1 MSYEE
6 FWRPLTAVCEA
17 GEARAVTRLVM
28 ETLYGL
34 TYADLLCGRMQTLP
48 ETPLRNV
55 LSRLLQNEPVQYV
68 LGQADF
74 CGRTFRVGPGVLI
87 PRPETEELCRWIIG
101 STQRGARIL
110 DIGTGSGCIACT
122 LAAEIAGSRLSAW
135 DVSETALATT
145 ADNARRL
152 GVEVNVMRMDA
163 LHPTP
168 LAGPAWDTIVSN
180 PPYICRQERAEMR
193 PNVVDYEPEEAL
205 FVSDA
210 DPLLFY
216 RAIAAYAAKALVPG
230 GRLYF
235 EINPLYAKPLQDM
248 LRQAGFGK
256 AEIRE
261 DQFGKQRFISV
272 CKQEK
277 NQ

>member
-48 ETPLRNV
+48 EAPLRNV

-168 LAGPAWDTIVSN
+168 PAGPAWDTIVSN
-180 PPYICRQERAEMR
+180 PPYICQQERAEMR

-235 EINPLYAKPLQDM
+235 EINPLYAKPLQGM

>member
-17 GEARAVTRLVM
+17 GEAKAVTRLVM

-48 ETPLRNV
+48 EAPLRNV

-74 CGRTFRVGPGVLI
+74 CGRTFRVGPCVLI

-168 LAGPAWDTIVSN
+168 PAGPAWDTIVSN
-180 PPYICRQERAEMR
+180 PPYICQQERAEMR

-235 EINPLYAKPLQDM
+235 ETNPLYAKPLQDM

>member
-1 MSYEE
+1 M
-6 FWRPLTAVCEA
+6 CEA
-17 GEARAVTRLVM
+17 GEAKAVTRLVM

-48 ETPLRNV
+48 EAPLRNV

-74 CGRTFRVGPGVLI
+74 CGRTFRVGPCVLI

-168 LAGPAWDTIVSN
+168 PAGPAWDTIVSN
-180 PPYICRQERAEMR
+180 PPYICQQERAEMR

>member
-17 GEARAVTRLVM
+17 GEAKAVTRLVM

-48 ETPLRNV
+48 EAPLRNV

-68 LGQADF
+68 LGLADF

-87 PRPETEELCRWIIG
+87 PRPETEELCRWLIG

-168 LAGPAWDTIVSN
+168 PAGPAWDTIVSN
-180 PPYICRQERAEMR
+180 PPYICQQERAEMR

>member
-17 GEARAVTRLVM
+17 GEAKAVTRLVM

-48 ETPLRNV
+48 EAPLRNV

-145 ADNARRL
+145 AVNARRL

-168 LAGPAWDTIVSN
+168 PAGPAWDTIVSN
-180 PPYICRQERAEMR
+180 PPYICQQERAEMR

>member
-17 GEARAVTRLVM
+17 GEAKAVTRLVM

-48 ETPLRNV
+48 EAPLRNV

-74 CGRTFRVGPGVLI
+74 CGRTFRVGPCVLI

-168 LAGPAWDTIVSN
+168 PAGPAWDTIVSN
-180 PPYICRQERAEMR
+180 PPYICQQERAEMR

>member
-17 GEARAVTRLVM
+17 GEAKAVTRLVM

-48 ETPLRNV
+48 EAPLRNV

-168 LAGPAWDTIVSN
+168 PAGPAWDTIVSN
-180 PPYICRQERAEMR
+180 PPYICQQERAEMR

>member
-17 GEARAVTRLVM
+17 GEAKAVTRLVM

-48 ETPLRNV
+48 EAPLRNV

-68 LGQADF
+68 LGQAAF

-168 LAGPAWDTIVSN
+168 PAGPAWDTIVSN
-180 PPYICRQERAEMR
+180 PPYICQQERAEMR
-193 PNVVDYEPEEAL
+193 PNVVDYEPEKAL

>member
-17 GEARAVTRLVM
+17 GEAKAVTRLVM

-48 ETPLRNV
+48 EAPLRNV

-168 LAGPAWDTIVSN
+168 PAGPAWDTIVSN
-180 PPYICRQERAEMR
+180 PPYICQQERAEMR
-193 PNVVDYEPEEAL
+193 PNVMDYEPEEAL

-210 DPLLFY
+210 EPLLFY

>member
-17 GEARAVTRLVM
+17 GEAKAVTRLVM

-48 ETPLRNV
+48 EAPLRNV

-168 LAGPAWDTIVSN
+168 PAGPAWDTIVSN
-180 PPYICRQERAEMR
+180 PPYICQQERAEMR

-210 DPLLFY
+210 DPLLLY

>member
-17 GEARAVTRLVM
+17 GEAKAVTRLVM

-48 ETPLRNV
+48 EAPLRNV

-101 STQRGARIL
+101 SPQRGARIL

-168 LAGPAWDTIVSN
+168 PAGPAWDTIVSN
-180 PPYICRQERAEMR
+180 PPYICQQERAEMR

>member
-17 GEARAVTRLVM
+17 GEAKAVTRLVM

-48 ETPLRNV
+48 EAPLRNV

-101 STQRGARIL
+101 STQGGARIL

-168 LAGPAWDTIVSN
+168 PAGPAWNTIVSN
-180 PPYICRQERAEMR
+180 PPYICQQERAEMR

>member
-17 GEARAVTRLVM
+17 GEAKAVTRLVM

-48 ETPLRNV
+48 EAPLRNV

-168 LAGPAWDTIVSN
+168 PAGPAWDTIVSN
-180 PPYICRQERAEMR
+180 PPYICQQERAEMR
-193 PNVVDYEPEEAL
+193 PNVVDYEPEKAL

>member
-17 GEARAVTRLVM
+17 GEAKAVTRLVM

-48 ETPLRNV
+48 EAPLRNV

-168 LAGPAWDTIVSN
+168 PAGPAWDTIVSN
-180 PPYICRQERAEMR
+180 PPYICQQERAEMR
-193 PNVVDYEPEEAL
+193 PNVMDYEPEEAL